1 SGLWLSPQ
9 GLRGHKALKIKRVFP
24 REHVIH
30 GATQLMRKYRERFGF
45 AVFVFEFGKVR
56 FPRLTLADE
65 EHGGFGK
72 SPAEMDVAD
81 LFAGSPQAFPARFF
95 GAFHQATVGD
105 EILHAG
111 KPRNVL
117 NLIENDQRQNLSD
130 PWHGLEPRKRLHI
143 VRFGTARE
151 IQFHFAQQVVVVIN
165 ERNVDLYR
173 LVDTGIGEMLGD
185 AFPIRSVRQ
194 SFADLWEIVLT

>member
-1 SGLWLSPQ
+1 MKVRPTGGQLDSGLWLSPQ

-72 SPAEMDVAD
+72 KPSEDGRCRSFCRKSPGVSRPI
-81 LFAGSPQAFPARFF
+81 LWRISPSDNRRRNLAHGESTGCRESHIR
-95 GAFHQATVGD
+95 G
-105 EILHAG
+105 
-111 KPRNVL
+111 PRPESAQSL
-117 NLIENDQRQNLSD
+117 A
-130 PWHGLEPRKRLHI
+130 PTA
-143 VRFGTARE
+143 TARTSG
-151 IQFHFAQQVVVVIN
+151 HRA
-165 ERNVDLYR
+165 
-173 LVDTGIGEMLGD
+173 
-185 AFPIRSVRQ
+185 
-194 SFADLWEIVLT
+194 LWHCG